1 MNVGKQSQYV
11 DQKDVSDRSKLI
23 PEKCVADQ
31 SMDLEGKTKLSEQGQ
46 TNRIEGDAKN
56 FIGGPS
62 SWYVSPFKICDLA
75 SDNLLLLISA

>member
-11 DQKDVSDRSKLI
+11 DQKDVSDRSKYG
-23 PEKCVADQ
+23 
-31 SMDLEGKTKLSEQGQ
+31 MEGKTKSFKQGQ

-62 SWYVSPFKICDLA
+62 SWYVSLFKICDLA
-75 SDNLLLLISA
+75 SDIFSY